1 MQHLKRIVLMALAVT
16 LCTAPASAQ
25 AHGSAVVTPSSG
37 PLLGELWAQVYSLPA
52 PENPI
57 FGNGN
62 QCLKLSPR
70 VVEAVEGGP
79 CTARLGTADMIGL
92 GSAWSN
98 VEPPFP
104 TTEADQRAISLSA
117 DQLFAEINLVIDHDR
132 PIEIRLPRF
141 ELFSPQR
148 TVRLPDDNITGA
160 PAQTVTLTAHG
171 WFALVW
177 FLRPGRH
184 TITQNALL
192 STGDHQTLT
201 YAVNIRP

>member
-1 MQHLKRIVLMALAVT
+1 MRQLHRMFLTALGVA
-16 LCTAPASAQ
+16 LCAAPAAAQ
-25 AHGSAVVTPSSG
+25 AHGSAVVTPSNG
-37 PLLGELWAQVYSLPA
+37 RLLGESWAQIYALPA

-104 TTEADQRAISLSA
+104 TTEADQRAVSLAA
-117 DQLFAEINLVIDHDR
+117 DQLFAEINLVIDGSR
-132 PIEIRLPRF
+132 PIEIR
-141 ELFSPQR
+141 
-148 TVRLPDDNITGA
+148 
-160 PAQTVTLTAHG
+160 
-171 WFALVW
+171 
-177 FLRPGRH
+177 
-184 TITQNALL
+184 
-192 STGDHQTLT
+192 
-201 YAVNIRP
+201 